1 MRNRSTV
8 FCVFTQYPFLSKI
21 ITENAIKPYKNF
33 KNKTKLLIDK
43 KFHLLRL
50 TMK

>member
-43 KFHLLRL
+43 KFHLLIL